1 MIASSTVKTIQIW
14 NYSNGNLIKTLDGH
28 KYGMGAI
35 AVLSESLIA
44 TASVNEIRIWN
55 VDNEFS
61 IKTMKTA
68 ENDDVSINS
77 LIVLKNGLL
86 VSCGYSSFKIN
97 VWNTTSGSL
106 VHTLEEHSQ
115 VRSRT
120 MGVIALDI
128 LENGSFVS
136 GASDYLIK
144 IWNEIP

>member
-1 MIASSTVKTIQIW
+1 LLASACGTGTQIDDPSIHIW
-14 NYSNGNLIKTLDGH
+14 NIKTGEIN
-28 KYGMGAI
+28 GM
-35 AVLSESLIA
+35 L
-44 TASVNEIRIWN
+44 TK
-55 VDNEFS
+55 EFS
-61 IKTMKTA
+61 IKTIKTA

-77 LIVLKNGLL
+77 LIVLKNDLL
-86 VSCGYSSFKIN
+86 VSCGHFSFKIN

-106 VHTLEEHSQ
+106 VHTLEERSK
-115 VRSRT
+115 VPSRT